1 MALCYK
7 PDDIAK
13 SCDSSDLAALSGG
26 LAINIK
32 AFKPTKSVTLK
43 FTLEDIDIVD
53 PDTGLYPSASGVK
66 EVASLDIS
74 AAASATGNV
83 IVTLDGTPTNV
94 AVLTADSAIVV
105 AGKIRATPFTGFVAS
120 GTGANVVFTAT
131 AVGEKADAVYS
142 EGTTGAVGVVVTTT
156 QGYSASA
163 YYPIKVE
170 WNKNAVQPNYEVVS
184 SDVKRDTYTHIVPS
198 VIINNSESAKGKE
211 TIVALTDEK
220 YVFVYKAS
228 GTADADDAYQ
238 VLGAKN
244 GMQFVVEPTSAELGG
259 RVTGSFRS
267 LTGGAEGNPNG
278 LNFLMSTGIEATD
291 TKFNNR
297 FSTVVIP

>member
-13 SCDSSDLAALSGG
+13 SCDSSDLTALSGG

-32 AFKPTKSVTLK
+32 AFKPTKWLK
-43 FTLEDIDIVD
+43 FTLKDIDIID
-53 PDTGLYPSASGVK
+53 PDTGAYPLITS
-66 EVASLDIS
+66 D
-74 AAASATGNV
+74 
-83 IVTLDGTPTNV
+83 
-94 AVLTADSAIVV
+94 
-105 AGKIRATPFTGFVAS
+105 
-120 GTGANVVFTAT
+120 
-131 AVGEKADAVYS
+131 
-142 EGTTGAVGVVVTTT
+142 
-156 QGYSASA
+156 

-170 WNKNAVQPNYEVVS
+170 WSKNAVQPNYEVVS

-198 VIINNSESAKGKE
+198 IIINNSESDKGKE

-228 GTADADDAYQ
+228 GTADAYQ

-278 LNFLMSTGIEATD
+278 LNFLMPAGIEATD

-297 FSTVVIP
+297 FATVVIP

>member
-13 SCDSSDLAALSGG
+13 SCDSSDLTALSGG

-32 AFKPTKSVTLK
+32 AFKPTKSAALK
-43 FTLEDIDIVD
+43 FTLADIDIID
-53 PDTGLYPSASGVK
+53 PDTRAYPLITS
-66 EVASLDIS
+66 DYC
-74 AAASATGNV
+74 
-83 IVTLDGTPTNV
+83 P
-94 AVLTADSAIVV
+94 
-105 AGKIRATPFTGFVAS
+105 IR
-120 GTGANVVFTAT
+120 
-131 AVGEKADAVYS
+131 
-142 EGTTGAVGVVVTTT
+142 
-156 QGYSASA
+156 
-163 YYPIKVE
+163 VE

-198 VIINNSESAKGKE
+198 IIINNSESDKGKE

-278 LNFLMSTGIEATD
+278 LNFLMPAGIEATD

-297 FSTVVIP
+297 FATVVIP